1 MQARRELFIR
11 AVEAIEGESSTR
23 SRIRQSMYTWAALA
37 CGLIVVTG
45 FARSYFLKSLFGKPP
60 LPVLL
65 HVHGVIMSAWCVLF
79 FVQTYL
85 VATDRVRVHRRLGI
99 FGAVLA
105 FFVVGI
111 GTYATV
117 AATAREVREHVVR
130 QFHFLFGL
138 NLVNL
143 LLFAIIVIL
152 GLALRARPE
161 FHKRLMLMATLT
173 LLAPAVARIVLLFTR
188 APMAQF
194 AAFDFC
200 ILFFVVTDTVWHHR
214 LHPALGWSAAVVIGS
229 FHLTALAL
237 AADWWLPFVARVFA

>member
-1 MQARRELFIR
+1 
-11 AVEAIEGESSTR
+11 
-23 SRIRQSMYTWAALA
+23 
-37 CGLIVVTG
+37 
-45 FARSYFLKSLFGKPP
+45 
-60 LPVLL
+60 
-65 HVHGVIMSAWCVLF
+65 MSAWCVLF
-79 FVQTYL
+79 FAQTYL
-85 VATDRVRVHRRLGI
+85 VAKHRVRVHRRLGI

-105 FFVVGI
+105 FLVVAI

-138 NLVNL
+138 NLMNL
-143 LLFAIIVIL
+143 LLFAIFVIS
-152 GLALRARPE
+152 GLALRTRPE

-188 APMAQF
+188 APMSQI

-200 ILFFVVTDTVWHHR
+200 ILLFVVTDTVWHRR
-214 LHPALGWSAAVVIGS
+214 LHPALGWSAALVIGS

-237 AADWWLPFVARVFA
+237 GAKWWLPFVALVFS